1 MAKKKETVEAKAE
14 KKASVLLSP
23 RITEKAAIASESKGV
38 YVFNVAKDATK
49 TTIARAIKAE
59 HKVTPVKVAIVNLP
73 ARRVVF
79 RGRRGVQGGSK
90 KAYVYLKKG
99 DKISLA

>member
-14 KKASVLLSP
+14 KKAILLAP

-49 TTIARAIKAE
+49 TTIARAIKTE